1 MGEQNQEYA
10 TRKTYFAAII
20 TVVAFITF
28 MVIMYTINSGI
39 EFSWEKPIQQYF
51 QAWNVGTL
59 HIFYTYWT
67 ELGSRMGIGLMILL
81 LVVWIWRTQQD
92 FVAIAIVAIAVAAT
106 DRLNVLVKHLVARD
120 RPTIDPS
127 IDAVGYSFPSGHAML
142 SIITYSLMAYFLT
155 RAIRQKGKQIL
166 IWLAAFVI
174 IIVTGI
180 SRVVLSAHY
189 PSDVIAGYCLGFV
202 CLIITIKLYKLLAPL
217 LDFKKKS

>member
-10 TRKTYFAAII
+10 TWKTYFGAIV
-20 TVVAFITF
+20 TVIAFIAF
-28 MVIMYTINSGI
+28 MIIMYTINSGT

-51 QAWNVGTL
+51 QAWNVGAL

-67 ELGSRMGIGLMILL
+67 ELGSRLGIGLMTLL
-81 LVVWIWRTQQD
+81 LVVWLWRTQQD

-106 DRLNVLVKHLVARD
+106 DKLNVFVKHLVARD
-120 RPTIDPS
+120 RPAIDPS

-166 IWLAAFVI
+166 IWFAAFVI

-202 CLIITIKLYKLLAPL
+202 CLIITIKLYKLLSPL